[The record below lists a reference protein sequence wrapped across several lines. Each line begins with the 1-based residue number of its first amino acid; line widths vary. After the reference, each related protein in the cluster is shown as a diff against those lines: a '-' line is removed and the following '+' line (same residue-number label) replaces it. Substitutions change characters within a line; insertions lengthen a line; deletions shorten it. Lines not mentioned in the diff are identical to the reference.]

1 LREQSG
7 AFLLEL
13 GMTTTVIVEDDGWE
27 IIADLDHLVQTAV
40 AAVFPDKPCS
50 VDVLLTS
57 DVEVQR
63 LNRDFRKIDKPTN
76 VLSFPASLMPV
87 VPGEMA
93 HLGDIVMAYET
104 VAREA
109 KEQQKLLSHH
119 VTHLVVHATLHLLGH
134 DHENE
139 DEADIMESKER
150 EILAHLNI
158 PDPYAA

>member
-1 LREQSG
+1 
-7 AFLLEL
+7 
-13 GMTTTVIVEDDGWE
+13 MTTTVMVEDDGWE
-27 IIADLDHLVQTAV
+27 IISDLDQLVQTAV

-57 DVEVQR
+57 DEEVQR
-63 LNRDFRKIDKPTN
+63 LNREFRKIDKPTN

-87 VPGEMA
+87 MPGEMA
-93 HLGDIVMAYET
+93 HLGDIVLAYET

-109 KEQQKLLSHH
+109 TEQQKPLSHH

-139 DEADIMESKER
+139 DEAEIMESKER

>member
-1 LREQSG
+1 
-7 AFLLEL
+7 
-13 GMTTTVIVEDDGWE
+13 MTTTVSVEDDGWE
-27 IIADLDHLVQTAV
+27 IVADLDQLVQTAV

-57 DVEVQR
+57 DKEVQR

-93 HLGDIVMAYET
+93 HLGDIVLAYET

-109 KEQQKLLSHH
+109 TDQQKPLSHH
-119 VTHLVVHATLHLLGH
+119 VTHLIVHATLHLLGH